1 MLCRYRE
8 YVFRFSTQNTHAH
21 CFANKID
28 TASLSA
34 WLPTFMNRTRDSST
48 FIAAI
53 TSSIFWGG
61 MAAGR
66 FTMGAA
72 TRATGLQ
79 KLVVAHVLLSVIAQ
93 VTFRIRLPLAASLAL
108 VAAVGFSFGP
118 IFPAGIL
125 LLARQLPASL
135 QVRGCSVAAS
145 VGQLGGAIAPF
156 LLGLVA
162 DSLGIGRL
170 LDLVLAMSILLLLIW
185 MSFCRP
191 TRFADIN
198 H

>member
-1 MLCRYRE
+1 M
-8 YVFRFSTQNTHAH
+8 
-21 CFANKID
+21 
-28 TASLSA
+28 
-34 WLPTFMNRTRDSST
+34 
-48 FIAAI
+48 

-72 TRATGLQ
+72 TRATGLR
-79 KLVVAHVLLSVIAQ
+79 KLVVVYILLSLVAQ
-93 VTFRIRLPLAASLAL
+93 LAFRSRLPLAASLVL

-125 LLARQLPASL
+125 MLARQLPTSL

-162 DSLGIGRL
+162 DSLGIERL

-185 MSFCRP
+185 TSFCRP
-191 TRFADIN
+191 IRTADLG
-198 H
+198 HE